1 MFGIEYDV
9 KDIAKQRICA
19 ILDVLFW
26 IFLSCTVVCVF
37 LIQQE
42 NKNYAD
48 YKNVSA
54 YISDIKVIEDEADT
68 NKTLK
73 YELKVV
79 DNTYE
84 YETRADIGSIGES
97 VAMIMTPVD
106 KISDEYK
113 VETSLSEFL
122 MAALRRNVSSAAI
135 ISDCVYAVIVCL
147 ICNISFMNIR
157 ESVKRQVIL
166 SDKQGRLN
174 KDAATVR

>member
-1 MFGIEYDV
+1 MD
-9 KDIAKQRICA
+9 
-19 ILDVLFW
+19 
-26 IFLSCTVVCVF
+26 
-37 LIQQE
+37 
-42 NKNYAD
+42 
-48 YKNVSA
+48 
-54 YISDIKVIEDEADT
+54 DEADT

-73 YELKVV
+73 YELKVA

-106 KISDEYK
+106 KSSDEYK

-122 MAALRRNVSSAAI
+122 VAAIRRNVSSAAI

-174 KDAATVR
+174 KDAATVK

>member
-73 YELKVV
+73 YELKVA

-97 VAMIMTPVD
+97 VAMIMTSVD
-106 KISDEYK
+106 KSSDEYK

-122 MAALRRNVSSAAI
+122 VAALRRNVSSAAI
-135 ISDCVYAVIVCL
+135 ISDCVYVVIVCL
-147 ICNISFMNIR
+147 ICNISFMNVR